1 MGVSDKKL
9 AKRVKLIDE
18 AYKLFLEKGVNITAI
33 DDVVKAAGVAK
44 GTFYL
49 YFKDKYDL
57 LDQIVLSKSEGV
69 IRKAIT
75 ELKEKRSTIEMN
87 IAEQFIFFT
96 DRIIDYMEE
105 NRELSALIHKNLSAC
120 FDILMSGDNS
130 ALKNEMKT
138 VTDLLM
144 ETGLTER
151 EAYIHLY
158 MFTGMIGSACF
169 DAIVKGQPFAIDELK
184 PQIHMMINKLVKG
197 DAVI

>member
-1 MGVSDKKL
+1 MGVDDKKL
-9 AKRVKLIDE
+9 AKRVKMIDA

-57 LDQIVLSKSEGV
+57 LDQIVLSKSESV
-69 IRKAIT
+69 IRSAIN
-75 ELKEKRSTIEMN
+75 ELCEKRKSAEMD

-96 DRIIDYMEE
+96 DRIIEYMQE
-105 NRELSALIHKNLSAC
+105 NKELAALIHKNLSAC
-120 FDILMSGDNS
+120 FDVFLTEEHSVLREDI
-130 ALKNEMKT
+130 KT
-138 VTDLLM
+138 VTDLLI

-158 MFTGMIGSACF
+158 MFTGMISSACF
-169 DAIVKGQPFAIDELK
+169 DAIVKGRPFTVEELK
-184 PQIHMMINKLVKG
+184 PQIHSMIHKLTKK
-197 DAVI
+197 DVIA